1 MTIRPT
7 HSQLLRAT
15 TALLGFALLAGCA
28 LPEADGLEAQID
40 ATVAGMPDLGPGKG
54 RDVASVARNGLLLD
68 PEVRS
73 AASEIKASADEV
85 RVQRAALFPSLGLTV
100 GGGVGSIDDDD
111 DGAILLTG
119 EQLLLDFGKTRRAVT
134 IADLDMQINYI
145 AFQQGVDDALVDVLT
160 AYDTVRMYVLLLD
173 VRQKQLAAMR
183 DLEVVVNDRINAGAT
198 TTSDSLEIRKRI
210 LASEFLVHDTEF
222 ALAEARDRLSRLSG
236 QPRGG
241 RLPSLRSS
249 CTSPSES
256 DDVRIARLK
265 LARSNL
271 MLEAAEKA
279 RVPRVVL
286 SPVAKQEVGHS
297 TDFGLNVS
305 LNSDL
310 LEGGALSARVNAA
323 RNARDAAIA
332 DEAATRRDAA
342 LDDRALLR
350 EISSAEQKVKML
362 DRQIALLAETRKLYR
377 SQYVDLGTRQVTDLL
392 DNEEEYYNRQAE
404 KIEVRSSLSVHHVEC
419 ATRDRSLRKALGL
432 NGSNLYGYPLTPD
445 AI

>member
-1 MTIRPT
+1 VTIRPT
-7 HSQLLRAT
+7 NSRLLKAT

-40 ATVAGMPDLGPGKG
+40 VAVAGMPDLRLGKG
-54 RDVASVARNGLLLD
+54 RDIASVARNGLLLD

-73 AASEIKASADEV
+73 AASKIKASADEV

-100 GGGVGSIDDDD
+100 GGGVGSDDDD
-111 DGAILLTG
+111 EAILLNG

-173 VRQKQLAAMR
+173 VRRKQLAAMR
-183 DLEVVVNDRINAGAT
+183 DLEVLVNERITAGAT
-198 TTSDSLEIRKRI
+198 TASDSLEIRKRI
-210 LASEFLVHDTEF
+210 LAAEFLVHDTEF

-249 CTSPSES
+249 CTSPNES
-256 DDVRIARLK
+256 DDLRIARLE

-271 MLEAAEKA
+271 VLEAAEKA
-279 RVPRVVL
+279 RVPRVVV
-286 SPVAKQEVGHS
+286 SPIAKQEIGHS
-297 TDFGLNVS
+297 TDFGINVR

-323 RNARDAAIA
+323 QNARDAAIA
-332 DEAATRRDAA
+332 DEAATQRDEA
-342 LDDRALLR
+342 LDDRALQR
-350 EISSAEQKVKML
+350 EISSGEQKVKML

-419 ATRDRSLRKALGL
+419 AVRDRSLRKALGL